1 MSMSVGTTPMAGS
14 HSINVALSRVRA
26 TSASLV
32 PTPPPLFTA
41 LELGTDF
48 LVALEPLFFACP
60 ARADG
65 LLVLICDH
73 TVVTHRQ
80 QAQVHGQGPALHD
93 APLQHIARPC

>member
-1 MSMSVGTTPMAGS
+1 M
-14 HSINVALSRVRA
+14 
-26 TSASLV
+26 
-32 PTPPPLFTA
+32 
-41 LELGTDF
+41 
-48 LVALEPLFFACP
+48 ALEPLFFACP

-93 APLQHIARPC
+93 APLQHIVIYNYLFLDLEAKTRRAMAAHHQACNAAANTQRRA